1 MKRDYMS
8 RLRCAAR
15 WMLPPEEAAEVVADY
30 ADMAAGRGDDELL
43 RDMGD
48 PVRAVRQ
55 LADEKAYRRWLV
67 FFAAMALCAALP
79 VLFRL
84 LGVRPWSHDFYY
96 ALPLAGGL
104 LSAWFWRSKKVRSPL
119 PKGLLPAMVVLLLAT
134 VLVQGFLWWV
144 VCYPFWEK
152 PFPAWPARIG
162 WGFLVETFCV
172 LFAAVCVVGLV
183 RARMVDRRWR
193 ALYAL
198 GLTAIALTLGLLQPL
213 AALDIYYAGSYQL
226 APYLTGW
233 YIAAAVGLG
242 LTGWSLC

>member
-1 MKRDYMS
+1 MKKDYIS
-8 RLRCAAR
+8 RLRRAAR
-15 WMLPPEEAAEVVADY
+15 WMLSPEDAAEVIADY
-30 ADMAAGRGDDELL
+30 EEMAAGRADEELL

-48 PVRAVRQ
+48 PVQAVRQ
-55 LADEKAYRRWLV
+55 LADEKTYRRWLL

-79 VLFRL
+79 VLFRQ
-84 LGVRPWSHDFYY
+84 LGVRPWYHDFYY
-96 ALPLAGGL
+96 ALPLAGCL
-104 LSAWFWRSKKVRSPL
+104 LSAWFWRKRGAKSPL
-119 PKGLLPAMVVLLLAT
+119 PKGLLPDMFVLLLAT
-134 VLVQGFLWWV
+134 ALVQGFLWWV

-152 PFPAWPARIG
+152 PFPTRLATIG
-162 WGFLVETFCV
+162 RASECFCV
-172 LFAAVCVVGLV
+172 LLVAVCVVGLV

-213 AALDIYYAGSYQL
+213 TALDIYYAGPYQL